1 MQVPVA
7 QIPDINGYRE
17 AVEAIHPDLKKTSV
31 ARGIVDRIDSVL
43 SKEKV
48 TCLLCTDNGSG
59 LNLNEYRSLLAEAM
73 SAKVDDAGSG
83 KLGSVGVGHL
93 TAINASNLRYVLYS
107 SRGSEGTLFGGQAL
121 LASQLRVDDGKAMLR
136 VGRGC
141 LTAADR
147 VADFRGYEASPADPT
162 DLPEWLS
169 IPPIQGTTVAI
180 LAYSS
185 LDEDAASAKEG
196 DLVSDPYQD
205 QIFGAIA
212 KHFMVALQEH
222 KLQVTY
228 SSNVRNN
235 VVLDENEIRR
245 CLQAKRDKRR
255 SNKGRR
261 MYGSGASAWASWE
274 TLAEGHKLPCEQGS
288 LWYQL
293 TPDKT
298 TKVVVFRNGMR
309 ITDDAPKLRSGD
321 FTGVKAFTAVFNA
334 EGELADAIKDC
345 ETDSHLEIKISQA
358 PRSVRC
364 LVQKGLQA
372 VQDVLKQAAG
382 EIETERWLPDVLRIF
397 DAENVPSKVEPAPP
411 RPRPQQPDSE
421 QQPLPTPDT
430 ESETAPD
437 GPSPPSPEPVNPS
450 DNPQPKPVKPQAWRP
465 GNLEG
470 VRRSFVPLNDKEAIV
485 EWDFTSDIREPAA
498 VGVAV
503 VVGSG
508 SQPSDRRPEPDR
520 ALHIRPVG
528 GNADEWAEELRVPAD
543 RCSIR
548 VEVRNAPF
556 EWEAV
561 TSIVSRRS

>member
-7 QIPDINGYRE
+7 QIPDIDGYRE
-17 AVEAIHPDLKKTSV
+17 AVEAIYPDLQKTAV
-31 ARGIVDRIDSVL
+31 AKGILDRIASAL
-43 SKEKV
+43 SQEQIF
-48 TCLLCTDNGSG
+48 CLLCTDNGSG
-59 LNLNEYRSLLAEAM
+59 LNLKEYRSLLAEAM

-93 TAINASNLRYVLYS
+93 TAIDASNLRYVLYA
-107 SRGSEGTLFGGQAL
+107 SRGSGGLLFGGQAL
-121 LASQLRVDDGKAMLR
+121 LASQLRVNDGSEMLSE
-136 VGRGC
+136 GRGC
-141 LTAADR
+141 LTSADQ
-147 VADFRGYEASPADPT
+147 VADFRGFKAFPADPT
-162 DLPEWLS
+162 DTPEWLNV
-169 IPPIQGTTVAI
+169 PATQGTTVAI

-185 LDEDAASAKEG
+185 LDEDSVAVSAE
-196 DLVSDPYQD
+196 DLVSDSQQD
-205 QIFGAIA
+205 RIFDAVA
-212 KHFMVALQEH
+212 KHFMVALREH

-235 VVLDENEIRR
+235 VELDENEIRR
-245 CLQAKRDKRR
+245 CLQAKHNQLKTG
-255 SNKGRR
+255 KGRR
-261 MYGSGASAWASWE
+261 GYGSGASAWASWE
-274 TLAEGHKLPCEQGS
+274 TLTSGTKLPCEQGS

-309 ITDDAPKLRSGD
+309 ITDDAPKLRSRD
-321 FTGVKAFTAVFNA
+321 FRTVKAFTAVFNA

-358 PRSVRC
+358 PRSVRG
-364 LVQKGLQA
+364 LVQQGLQA

-382 EIETERWLPDVLRIF
+382 EIETEHWSPDVLRIF

-411 RPRPQQPDSE
+411 RPRPPQPDSE
-421 QQPLPTPDT
+421 QQPLPVPDA
-430 ESETAPD
+430 ENGPAPD
-437 GPSPPSPEPVNPS
+437 GPSPPNGGPVNPS
-450 DNPQPKPVKPQAWRP
+450 NNPQPKPVKPQAWRP
-465 GNLEG
+465 GNIEG
-470 VRRSFVPLNDKEAIV
+470 VRRSFVPLTASEAV
-485 EWDFTSDIREPAA
+485 VQWDFTSDIREPAA